1 MTLMN
6 PETEKFYQDLFN
18 LTSRPEWE
26 TFRTYCEDLLKSK
39 ISTAIDLESLED
51 LNKAK
56 GQVDILR
63 SVVSFRDLVESQ
75 YEFIQAEELNEDI

>member
-1 MTLMN
+1 MALLN
-6 PETEKFYQDLFN
+6 PETERFYQDLFN
-18 LTSRPEWE
+18 LTARPEWE

-63 SVVSFRDLVESQ
+63 SIVSFRDLVESQ